1 VNNFDLR
8 DRTTGD
14 FMKAAVIT
22 AAGKSPVYGDF
33 HEPVAHQGQTIVTVN
48 ASALSQL
55 TKSRASGSHYSSD
68 GIFPAVAGTDGVGRT
83 AEGKRVYFILPEAP
97 FGALAEKS
105 LVETQHCIPLPDD
118 LDDITAA
125 AIANPGMS
133 SWAAMIE
140 RAHLKAGETVLVN
153 GATGTAGRL
162 AVQLAKYLGAGRVI
176 ATARNEHELEEV
188 KTLGADVTIPFTLG
202 ASYPS
207 GTKHYEEALKREFSN
222 GIDVIVDY
230 LWGESARTI
239 VVAIAKS
246 VEDATPVRFVH
257 VGGASGEQSID
268 LPGAALRSSAIV
280 LMGSGAKSVH
290 PSALFSAIKS
300 VFEATIPAKLQIAT
314 KSVPLSQVEEYWS
327 APGKPRVVCTIS

>member
-1 VNNFDLR
+1 
-8 DRTTGD
+8 
-14 FMKAAVIT
+14 MKAAIVKT
-22 AAGKSPVYGDF
+22 AGSNPVYGEF
-33 HEPVAHQGQTIVTVN
+33 HEPAAQNGQTIVTVG

-55 TKSRASGSHYSSD
+55 TKSRASGAHYSSD

-83 AEGKRVYFILPEAP
+83 AEGQRVYFVLPEAP

-105 LVETQHCIPLPDD
+105 LVETQHCIPLPNE

-153 GATGTAGRL
+153 GATGTSGRL
-162 AVQLAKYLGAGRVI
+162 AVQLAKYLGAAKVI
-176 ATARNEHELEEV
+176 ATGRNEGELEEL

-202 ASYPS
+202 TAHPS
-207 GTKHYEEALKREFSN
+207 GSKQYEEVLKREFAN
-222 GIDVIVDY
+222 GIDVVVDY
-230 LWGESARTI
+230 LWGESARTVI
-239 VVAIAKS
+239 VAIAKS

-280 LMGSGAKSVH
+280 LMGSGAKSMRW
-290 PSALFSAIKS
+290 SALLAAIKS
-300 VFEATIPAKLQIAT
+300 VLESTIPAKLQIAT

-327 APGKPRVVCTIS
+327 APGKPRVVCTIG